1 VLVAAFQ
8 VIRIRGIR
16 PAPVL
21 RSGEGALAQ

>member
-8 VIRIRGIR
+8 VVRIRGLR

-21 RSGEGALAQ
+21 RSGEGVVAP